1 MAEEPFEGADIREN
15 DIVSMSPALL
25 DTLLTSAPLNG
36 LFDSCNFLWF
46 TLSWLFCLSLLRCVW
61 AC

>member
-25 DTLLTSAPLNG
+25 DTLLTSAPLNS
-36 LFDSCNFLWF
+36 LFDNCDFLYF
-46 TLSWLFCLSLLRCVW
+46 NTLS
-61 AC
+61 